1 VINPRWLELQC
12 PTNHIDRRAGVSLIL
27 HFNEIPSKQKFII
40 CFLSSHHCTGL
51 TVEEF
56 IQQYEIPGK
65 PVIITDAMKHWPANK
80 NWTLP
85 VLLQKYAQ
93 VKVS

>member
-1 VINPRWLELQC
+1 MNFVI
-12 PTNHIDRRAGVSLIL
+12 S
-27 HFNEIPSKQKFII
+27 
-40 CFLSSHHCTGL
+40 FLTSPYCTGL

-65 PVIITDAMKHWPANK
+65 PVIITDAMKDWPANK

-85 VLLQKYAQ
+85 ALLQKYAH
-93 VKVS
+93 VKVC